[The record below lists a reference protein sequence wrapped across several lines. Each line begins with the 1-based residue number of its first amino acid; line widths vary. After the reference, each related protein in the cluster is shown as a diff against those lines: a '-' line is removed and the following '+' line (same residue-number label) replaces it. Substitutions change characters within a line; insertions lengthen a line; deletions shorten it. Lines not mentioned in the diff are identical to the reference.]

1 MQTDIPIERF
11 REALL
16 KFKVCGNI
24 IVTQLYKL
32 EEILEV
38 PVNQDEYLILFEY
51 NSYPNLEKL
60 KKLLLK
66 LGYNV
71 SWRKKI
77 I

>member
-38 PVNQDEYLILFEY
+38 PVNHHL
-51 NSYPNLEKL
+51 
-60 KKLLLK
+60 
-66 LGYNV
+66 
-71 SWRKKI
+71 
-77 I
+77 